1 MTAEKLKE
9 LLESGAITQEE
20 FDEMIKNIKDP
31 EPPKPNPDN
40 DPDPDLE
47 KDEDETLKRL
57 RQAEIDRALANERK
71 EKAELK
77 KKIERMEK
85 KYLSE
90 EDRRI
95 KEIEEERER
104 FEKERKEF
112 ELEKRKTYALKAM
125 KKADADDSEEATLLI
140 EKLVVACEDETEID
154 DMIALLKTIF
164 EKRDKKTV
172 NKIYKENGYTP
183 KNSENLNGGKNPYI
197 DGNLTEQMALEIN
210 NPDLAAKLK
219 AAAGVK

>member
-9 LLESGAITQEE
+9 LLENGAITQEE

-31 EPPKPNPDN
+31 EPPADPEPKADPDN
-40 DPDPDLE
+40 DAAE
-47 KDEDETLKRL
+47 ALKRM
-57 RQAEIDRALANERK
+57 RQAEIDRALAKERK

-77 KKIERMEK
+77 KQLERMSK

-90 EDRRI
+90 EDRRQ
-95 KEIEEERER
+95 KELEEEREQ

-112 ELEKRKTYALKAM
+112 ELEKRKTYALKAL
-125 KKADADDSEEATLLI
+125 KKAEADDSEEALLLL

-154 DMIALLKTIF
+154 DTIALLKTIF

-183 KNSENLNGGKNPYI
+183 KKGAELNGGKNPYL
-197 DGNLTEQMALEIN
+197 DGNLTEQMALELKD
-210 NPDLAAKLK
+210 PEMAAKLK